1 MAAKEFLLAMN
12 MQEQVQEIMVKE
24 ETLNKGIAAALNAE
38 DYEGALDLQ
47 NELKQ
52 LAFGKNGGGEDA
64 MIAGKREKDQE
75 RLRKK
80 FQLDLDAAIKDG
92 DYEKAG
98 ALKQR
103 MIALAA
109 AGDDASRP
117 PAAGDDAEDIERQE
131 EMDAKSRELEEHIA
145 LCVKNEDYMKA
156 AELKDLGW
164 VVLSN
169 R

>member
-1 MAAKEFLLAMN
+1 MAAKEFLLAMK

-24 ETLNKGIAAALNAE
+24 ETLNKGVAAALNAE
-38 DYEGALDLQ
+38 DYEGAVDLQ

-117 PAAGDDAEDIERQE
+117 PAAGEDIERQE
-131 EMDAKSRELEEHIA
+131 EMDAKGRELEEHIA